1 MDNFATFHQIYSN
14 MCLKSSRY
22 VSTSHKTWSGEFRNK
37 GTAKFA
43 KNRRFLNRVY
53 SLLPSCSAILDFS
66 CWPHFRYVCVS
77 NLCLLYL
84 WSGPIRAMFLA
95 SKMAARAFSR
105 YCKAQWCY
113 CASLK
118 IAYLIMAFARCS
130 DNIRAIQ
137 MRSWASW
144 TMQLYVARENACDV
158 KIRHKM
164 STSKNPINRDWS
176 GIEVSFT

>member
-22 VSTSHKTWSGEFRNK
+22 VSTFHKTWSGEFRNK

-84 WSGPIRAMFLA
+84 WLSPSRVLRILFTFVYFRILFTFVDQSDSFVGKVVTSCIDRAEVYD
-95 SKMAARAFSR
+95 KW
-105 YCKAQWCY
+105 K
-113 CASLK
+113 K
-118 IAYLIMAFARCS
+118 LICTFCCVFEG
-130 DNIRAIQ
+130 NI
-137 MRSWASW
+137 
-144 TMQLYVARENACDV
+144 V
-158 KIRHKM
+158 
-164 STSKNPINRDWS
+164 
-176 GIEVSFT
+176 